1 MGGICPAWQL
11 PGLIFRFEVLMEE
24 KSELRCGFVSLIGR
38 PNVGKST
45 LMNTLIGEKI
55 AITSN
60 KPQTTRNRIRTVL
73 TVPERGQIVFVD
85 TPGIQK
91 AKNSLGSYMER
102 ETKAGTKDG
111 DVIVWLIEP
120 EPFVGTGDSRIAASL
135 DGVETPVILVIN
147 KTDTKKHEDILPVIE
162 AFRKLHDFAAIV
174 PLSAKTGKGTD
185 GLIDEI
191 FNYLPEGPAM
201 FPDDE
206 LTDQPMRQ
214 IVAEIIRE
222 KALYALDKE
231 IPHGIAVTIESMHDR
246 TFEETGS
253 RGGAPVRAAG
263 NGHRNGKSRQ
273 DGGKA
278 AAVNEES
285 AEDTSAVAITDIE
298 ATIYCER
305 DSHKGIIIGKGGSML
320 KRIGSDARFEIERLL
335 GNRANLRLWVKVKK
349 NWRESDILVKNF
361 GYRSEDET

>member
-1 MGGICPAWQL
+1 
-11 PGLIFRFEVLMEE
+11 MEE
-24 KSELRCGFVSLIGR
+24 KNTKCGFVSLIGR

-60 KPQTTRNRIRTVL
+60 KPQTTRNRIRTIL
-73 TVPERGQIVFVD
+73 TVPDRGQIIFVD

-91 AKNSLGSYMER
+91 ARNSLGSYMER

-120 EPFVGTGDSRIAASL
+120 DPFVGTGDSRIAASL
-135 DGVETPVILVIN
+135 DNTDTPVILVIN
-147 KTDTKKHEDILPVIE
+147 KTDTKKHDEILPVIE
-162 AFRKLHDFAAIV
+162 AYRKLHDFAAIV
-174 PLSAKTGKGTD
+174 PLSAKTGQGTD

-231 IPHGIAVTIESMHDR
+231 IPHGIAVTIESMKDR
-246 TFEETGS
+246 TY
-253 RGGAPVRAAG
+253 
-263 NGHRNGKSRQ
+263 
-273 DGGKA
+273 
-278 AAVNEES
+278 EES
-285 AEDTSAVAITDIE
+285 GYKPEGRGRGSKSSGAGARGPKNYDEDDSNIAITDIE
-298 ATIYCER
+298 ATIFCEK
-305 DSHKGIIIGKGGSML
+305 DSHKGIIIGKGGAML
-320 KRIGSDARFEIERLL
+320 KRIGSDARYEIERLL
-335 GNRANLRLWVKVKK
+335 GNRVNLKIWVKVKK
-349 NWRESDILVKNF
+349 NWRESDIMVKNF
-361 GYRSEDET
+361 GYRSEDEK

>member
-1 MGGICPAWQL
+1 
-11 PGLIFRFEVLMEE
+11 MEE
-24 KSELRCGFVSLIGR
+24 KNTKCGFVSLIGR

-73 TVPERGQIVFVD
+73 TVPDRGQIIFVD

-120 EPFVGTGDSRIAASL
+120 DPFVGTGDSRIAASL
-135 DGVETPVILVIN
+135 DGVEAPVILVIN
-147 KTDTKKHEDILPVIE
+147 KTDTKKHEEILPVIE
-162 AFRKLHDFAAIV
+162 AYRKLHDFAAIV
-174 PLSAKTGKGTD
+174 PLSAKTGQGTD

-191 FNYLPEGPAM
+191 FNFLPEGPAL

-231 IPHGIAVTIESMHDR
+231 IPHGIAVTIESMKDR
-246 TFEETGS
+246 TYEETGYKPEG
-253 RGGAPVRAAG
+253 RGRGSKSSGAGARGPK
-263 NGHRNGKSRQ
+263 NY
-273 DGGKA
+273 D
-278 AAVNEES
+278 
-285 AEDTSAVAITDIE
+285 EDDSNIAITDIE
-298 ATIYCER
+298 ATIFCEK
-305 DSHKGIIIGKGGSML
+305 DSHKGIIIGKGGAML
-320 KRIGSDARFEIERLL
+320 KRIGSDARYEIERLL
-335 GNRANLRLWVKVKK
+335 GNRVNLKIWVNVKK
-349 NWRESDILVKNF
+349 NWRESDIMVKTF
-361 GYRSEDET
+361 GYRSEDEK

>member
-1 MGGICPAWQL
+1 
-11 PGLIFRFEVLMEE
+11 MEE
-24 KSELRCGFVSLIGR
+24 KNTKCGFVSLIGR

-73 TVPERGQIVFVD
+73 TVPDRGQNIFVD
-85 TPGIQK
+85 TPGISK

-120 EPFVGTGDSRIAASL
+120 DPFVGTGDSRIAASL
-135 DGVETPVILVIN
+135 DGVEAPVILVIN
-147 KTDTKKHEDILPVIE
+147 KTDTKKHEEILPVIE
-162 AFRKLHDFAAIV
+162 AYRKLHDFAAIV
-174 PLSAKTGKGTD
+174 PLSAKTGQGTD

-191 FNYLPEGPAM
+191 FNFLPEGPAL

-231 IPHGIAVTIESMHDR
+231 IPHGIAVTIESMKDR
-246 TFEETGS
+246 TYEETGYKPEG
-253 RGGAPVRAAG
+253 RGRGSKSSGAGARGPK
-263 NGHRNGKSRQ
+263 NY
-273 DGGKA
+273 D
-278 AAVNEES
+278 
-285 AEDTSAVAITDIE
+285 EDDSNIAITDIE
-298 ATIYCER
+298 ATIFCEK
-305 DSHKGIIIGKGGSML
+305 DSHKGIIIGKGGAML
-320 KRIGSDARFEIERLL
+320 KRIGSDARYEIERLL
-335 GNRANLRLWVKVKK
+335 GNRVNLKIWVKVKK
-349 NWRESDILVKNF
+349 NWRESDIMVKNF
-361 GYRSEDET
+361 GYRSEDEK

>member
-1 MGGICPAWQL
+1 
-11 PGLIFRFEVLMEE
+11 MEE
-24 KSELRCGFVSLIGR
+24 KNTKCGFVSLIGR

-73 TVPERGQIVFVD
+73 TVPDRGQIIFVD

-120 EPFVGTGDSRIAASL
+120 DAFVGTGDSRIAASL
-135 DGVETPVILVIN
+135 DGVEAPVILVIN
-147 KTDTKKHEDILPVIE
+147 KTDTKKHEEILPVIE
-162 AFRKLHDFAAIV
+162 AYRKLHDFAAIV
-174 PLSAKTGKGTD
+174 PLSAKTGQGTD

-191 FNYLPEGPAM
+191 FNFLPEGPAL

-231 IPHGIAVTIESMHDR
+231 IPHGIAVTIESMKDR
-246 TFEETGS
+246 TYEETGYKPEG
-253 RGGAPVRAAG
+253 RGRGSKSSGAGARGPK
-263 NGHRNGKSRQ
+263 NY
-273 DGGKA
+273 D
-278 AAVNEES
+278 
-285 AEDTSAVAITDIE
+285 EDDSNIAITDIE
-298 ATIYCER
+298 ATIFCEK
-305 DSHKGIIIGKGGSML
+305 DSHKGIIIGKGGAML
-320 KRIGSDARFEIERLL
+320 KRIGSDARYEIERLL
-335 GNRANLRLWVKVKK
+335 GNRVNLKIWVKVKK
-349 NWRESDILVKNF
+349 NWRESDIMVKNF
-361 GYRSEDET
+361 GYRSEDEK

>member
-1 MGGICPAWQL
+1 MT
-11 PGLIFRFEVLMEE
+11 ENM
-24 KSELRCGFVSLIGR
+24 KCGFVSLIGR

-60 KPQTTRNRIRTVL
+60 KPQTTRNRIRTIL
-73 TVPERGQIVFVD
+73 TLPDRGQIIFVD

-91 AKNSLGSYMER
+91 ARNSLGSYMER
-102 ETKAGTKDG
+102 ETKAGAKDG

-120 EPFVGTGDSRIAASL
+120 DPFVGTGDSRIAASL
-135 DGVETPVILVIN
+135 DNTDTPVILVIN
-147 KTDTKKHEDILPVIE
+147 KTDTKKHEEILPVIE
-162 AFRKLHDFAAIV
+162 AYRKLHDFAAIV
-174 PLSAKTGKGTD
+174 PLSAKTGQGTD

-231 IPHGIAVTIESMHDR
+231 IPHGIAVTIESMKDR
-246 TFEETGS
+246 TYEETG
-253 RGGAPVRAAG
+253 RRPEGR
-263 NGHRNGKSRQ
+263 
-273 DGGKA
+273 GKA
-278 AAVNEES
+278 DVDDS
-285 AEDTSAVAITDIE
+285 DVAITDIE
-298 ATIYCER
+298 ATIYCEK

-320 KRIGSDARFEIERLL
+320 KRIGSDARYEIERLL
-335 GNRANLRLWVKVKK
+335 GNRVNLKIWVKVKK

-361 GYRSEDET
+361 GYKSEDEK

>member
-1 MGGICPAWQL
+1 
-11 PGLIFRFEVLMEE
+11 MEE
-24 KSELRCGFVSLIGR
+24 KNTKCGFVSLIGR

-73 TVPERGQIVFVD
+73 TVPDRGQIIFVD

-120 EPFVGTGDSRIAASL
+120 DPFVGTGDSRIAASL
-135 DGVETPVILVIN
+135 DGVEAPVILVIN
-147 KTDTKKHEDILPVIE
+147 KTDTKKHEEILPVIE
-162 AFRKLHDFAAIV
+162 AYRKLHDFAAIV
-174 PLSAKTGKGTD
+174 PLSAKTGQGTD

-191 FNYLPEGPAM
+191 FNFLPEGPAL

-231 IPHGIAVTIESMHDR
+231 IPHGIAVTIESMKDR
-246 TFEETGS
+246 TYEETGYKPEG
-253 RGGAPVRAAG
+253 RGRGSKSSGAGARGPK
-263 NGHRNGKSRQ
+263 NY
-273 DGGKA
+273 D
-278 AAVNEES
+278 
-285 AEDTSAVAITDIE
+285 EDDSNIAITDIE
-298 ATIYCER
+298 ATIFCEK
-305 DSHKGIIIGKGGSML
+305 DSHKGIIIGKGGAML
-320 KRIGSDARFEIERLL
+320 KRIGSDARYEIERLL
-335 GNRANLRLWVKVKK
+335 GNRVNLKIWVKVKK
-349 NWRESDILVKNF
+349 NWSCRPEL
-361 GYRSEDET
+361 

>member
-1 MGGICPAWQL
+1 
-11 PGLIFRFEVLMEE
+11 MEE
-24 KSELRCGFVSLIGR
+24 KNTKCGFVSLIGR

-73 TVPERGQIVFVD
+73 TVPDRGQIIFVD

-120 EPFVGTGDSRIAASL
+120 DPFVGTGDSRIAASL
-135 DGVETPVILVIN
+135 DGVEAPVILVIN
-147 KTDTKKHEDILPVIE
+147 KTDTKKHEEILPVIE
-162 AFRKLHDFAAIV
+162 AYRKLHDFAAIV
-174 PLSAKTGKGTD
+174 PLSAKTGQGTD

-191 FNYLPEGPAM
+191 FNFLPEGPAL

-231 IPHGIAVTIESMHDR
+231 IPHGIAVTIESMKDR
-246 TFEETGS
+246 TYEETGRKPEG
-253 RGGAPVRAAG
+253 RGRGSKSSGAGARGPK
-263 NGHRNGKSRQ
+263 NY
-273 DGGKA
+273 D
-278 AAVNEES
+278 
-285 AEDTSAVAITDIE
+285 EDDSNIAITDIE
-298 ATIYCER
+298 ATIFCEK
-305 DSHKGIIIGKGGSML
+305 DSHKGIIIGKGGAML
-320 KRIGSDARFEIERLL
+320 KRIGSDARYEIERLL
-335 GNRANLRLWVKVKK
+335 GNRVNLKIWVKVKK
-349 NWRESDILVKNF
+349 NWRESDIMVKNF
-361 GYRSEDET
+361 GYRSEDEK

>member
-1 MGGICPAWQL
+1 
-11 PGLIFRFEVLMEE
+11 MEE
-24 KSELRCGFVSLIGR
+24 KNTKCGFVSLIGR

-73 TVPERGQIVFVD
+73 TVPDRGQIIFVD

-120 EPFVGTGDSRIAASL
+120 DPFVGTGDSRIAASL
-135 DGVETPVILVIN
+135 DGVEAPVILVIN
-147 KTDTKKHEDILPVIE
+147 KTDTKKHEEILPVIE
-162 AFRKLHDFAAIV
+162 AYRKLHDFAAIV
-174 PLSAKTGKGTD
+174 PLSAKTGQGTD

-191 FNYLPEGPAM
+191 FNFLPEGPAL

-231 IPHGIAVTIESMHDR
+231 IPHGIAVTIESMKDR
-246 TFEETGS
+246 TYEETGYKPEG
-253 RGGAPVRAAG
+253 RGRGSKSSGAGARGPK
-263 NGHRNGKSRQ
+263 NY
-273 DGGKA
+273 D
-278 AAVNEES
+278 
-285 AEDTSAVAITDIE
+285 EDDSNIAITDIE
-298 ATIYCER
+298 ATIFCEK
-305 DSHKGIIIGKGGSML
+305 DSHKGIIIGKGGAML
-320 KRIGSDARFEIERLL
+320 KRIGSDARYEIERLL
-335 GNRANLRLWVKVKK
+335 GNRVNLKIWVKVHAGL
-349 NWRESDILVKNF
+349 NYE
-361 GYRSEDET
+361 

>member
-1 MGGICPAWQL
+1 
-11 PGLIFRFEVLMEE
+11 MEE
-24 KSELRCGFVSLIGR
+24 KNTKCGFVSLIGR

-73 TVPERGQIVFVD
+73 TVPDRGQIIFVD

-120 EPFVGTGDSRIAASL
+120 DPFVGTGDSRIAASL
-135 DGVETPVILVIN
+135 DGVEAPVILVIN
-147 KTDTKKHEDILPVIE
+147 KTDTKRHEEILPVIE
-162 AFRKLHDFAAIV
+162 AYRKLHDFAAIV
-174 PLSAKTGKGTD
+174 PLSAKTGQGTD

-191 FNYLPEGPAM
+191 FNFLPEGPAL

-231 IPHGIAVTIESMHDR
+231 IPHGIAVTIESMKDR
-246 TFEETGS
+246 TY
-253 RGGAPVRAAG
+253 
-263 NGHRNGKSRQ
+263 
-273 DGGKA
+273 
-278 AAVNEES
+278 EES
-285 AEDTSAVAITDIE
+285 GYKPEGRGRGSKSSGAGARGPKNYDEDDSNIAITDIE
-298 ATIYCER
+298 ATIFCEK
-305 DSHKGIIIGKGGSML
+305 DSHKGIIIGKGGAML
-320 KRIGSDARFEIERLL
+320 KRIGSDARYEIERLL
-335 GNRANLRLWVKVKK
+335 GNRVNLKIWVKVKK
-349 NWRESDILVKNF
+349 NWRESDIMVKNF
-361 GYRSEDET
+361 GYRSEDEK

>member
-1 MGGICPAWQL
+1 
-11 PGLIFRFEVLMEE
+11 MEE
-24 KSELRCGFVSLIGR
+24 KNTKCGFVSLIGR

-73 TVPERGQIVFVD
+73 TVPDRGQIIFVD

-120 EPFVGTGDSRIAASL
+120 DPFVGTGDSRIAASL
-135 DGVETPVILVIN
+135 DGVEAPVILVIN
-147 KTDTKKHEDILPVIE
+147 KTDTKKHEEILPVIE
-162 AFRKLHDFAAIV
+162 AYRKFHDFAAIV
-174 PLSAKTGKGTD
+174 PLSAKTGQGTD

-191 FNYLPEGPAM
+191 FNFLPEGPAL

-231 IPHGIAVTIESMHDR
+231 IPHGIAVTIESMKDR
-246 TFEETGS
+246 TY
-253 RGGAPVRAAG
+253 
-263 NGHRNGKSRQ
+263 
-273 DGGKA
+273 
-278 AAVNEES
+278 EES
-285 AEDTSAVAITDIE
+285 GYKPEGRGRGSKSSGAGARGPKNYDEDDSNIAITDIE
-298 ATIYCER
+298 ATIFCEK
-305 DSHKGIIIGKGGSML
+305 DSHKGIIIGKGGAML
-320 KRIGSDARFEIERLL
+320 KRIGSDARYEIERLL
-335 GNRANLRLWVKVKK
+335 GNRVNLKIWVKVKK
-349 NWRESDILVKNF
+349 NWRESDIMVKNF
-361 GYRSEDET
+361 GYRSEDEK

>member
-1 MGGICPAWQL
+1 MDNT
-11 PGLIFRFEVLMEE
+11 VT
-24 KSELRCGFVSLIGR
+24 KCGFVSLIGR

-60 KPQTTRNRIRTVL
+60 KPQTTRNRIRTIL
-73 TVPERGQIVFVD
+73 TVPDRGQIIFVD

-91 AKNSLGSYMER
+91 ARNSLGSYMER

-120 EPFVGTGDSRIAASL
+120 DPFVGTGDSRIAASL
-135 DGVETPVILVIN
+135 DNTDTPVILVIN
-147 KTDTKKHEDILPVIE
+147 KTDTKKHDEILPVIE
-162 AFRKLHDFAAIV
+162 AYRKLHDFAAIV
-174 PLSAKTGKGTD
+174 PLSAKTGQGTD

-231 IPHGIAVTIESMHDR
+231 IPHGIAVTIESMKDR
-246 TFEETGS
+246 TY
-253 RGGAPVRAAG
+253 
-263 NGHRNGKSRQ
+263 
-273 DGGKA
+273 
-278 AAVNEES
+278 EES
-285 AEDTSAVAITDIE
+285 GYKPEGRGRGSKSSGAGARGPKNYDEDDSNIAITDIE
-298 ATIYCER
+298 ATIFCEK
-305 DSHKGIIIGKGGSML
+305 DSHKGIIIGKGGAML
-320 KRIGSDARFEIERLL
+320 KRIGSDARYEIERLL
-335 GNRANLRLWVKVKK
+335 GNRVNLKIWVKVKK
-349 NWRESDILVKNF
+349 NWRESDIMVKNF
-361 GYRSEDET
+361 GYRSEDEK

>member
-1 MGGICPAWQL
+1 
-11 PGLIFRFEVLMEE
+11 MEE
-24 KSELRCGFVSLIGR
+24 NQNYKCGFVSLIGR

-73 TVPERGQIVFVD
+73 TVPERGQIIFVD

-102 ETKAGTKDG
+102 ETKAGAKDG

-120 EPFVGTGDSRIAASL
+120 DPFVGTGDSRIAASL
-135 DGVETPVILVIN
+135 ENTDTPVILVIN
-147 KTDTKKHEDILPVIE
+147 KTDTKRHEEILPVIE
-162 AFRKLHDFAAIV
+162 AYRKLHDFAAIV

-231 IPHGIAVTIESMHDR
+231 IPHGIAVTIDSMKDR
-246 TFEETGS
+246 TFEETGYS
-253 RGGAPVRAAG
+253 GRRDDG
-263 NGHRNGKSRQ
+263 RNGASGKSSAGKGGRQ
-273 DGGKA
+273 QA
-278 AAVNEES
+278 ARPRD
-285 AEDTSAVAITDIE
+285 AEDESDVAITDID
-298 ATIYCER
+298 ATIYCEK
-305 DSHKGIIIGKGGSML
+305 DSHKGIIIGKGGAML
-320 KRIGSDARFEIERLL
+320 KRIGSDARYEIERLL
-335 GNRANLRLWVKVKK
+335 GNRVNLKLWVKVKK

-361 GYRSEDET
+361 GYKSEDEK

>member
-1 MGGICPAWQL
+1 
-11 PGLIFRFEVLMEE
+11 MEE
-24 KSELRCGFVSLIGR
+24 KNTKCGFVSLIGR

-73 TVPERGQIVFVD
+73 TVPDRGQIIFVD

-120 EPFVGTGDSRIAASL
+120 DPFVGTGDSRIAASL
-135 DGVETPVILVIN
+135 DGVEAPVILVIN
-147 KTDTKKHEDILPVIE
+147 KTDTKKHEEILPVIE
-162 AFRKLHDFAAIV
+162 AYRKLHDFAAIV
-174 PLSAKTGKGTD
+174 PLSAKTGQGTD
-185 GLIDEI
+185 GLIDEM
-191 FNYLPEGPAM
+191 FNFLPEGPAL

-231 IPHGIAVTIESMHDR
+231 IPHGIAVTIESMKDR
-246 TFEETGS
+246 TYEETGRKPEG
-253 RGGAPVRAAG
+253 RGRGSKSSGAGARGPK
-263 NGHRNGKSRQ
+263 NY
-273 DGGKA
+273 D
-278 AAVNEES
+278 
-285 AEDTSAVAITDIE
+285 EDDSNIAITDIE
-298 ATIYCER
+298 ATIFCEK
-305 DSHKGIIIGKGGSML
+305 DSHKGIIIGKGGAML
-320 KRIGSDARFEIERLL
+320 KRIGSDARYEIERLL
-335 GNRANLRLWVKVKK
+335 GNRVNLKIWVKVKK
-349 NWRESDILVKNF
+349 NWRESDIMVKNF
-361 GYRSEDET
+361 GYRSEDEK

>member
-1 MGGICPAWQL
+1 
-11 PGLIFRFEVLMEE
+11 MEE
-24 KSELRCGFVSLIGR
+24 KNTKCGFVSLIGR

-73 TVPERGQIVFVD
+73 TVPDRGQIIFVD

-120 EPFVGTGDSRIAASL
+120 DPFVGTGDSRIAASL
-135 DGVETPVILVIN
+135 DGVEAPVILVIN
-147 KTDTKKHEDILPVIE
+147 KTDTKKHEEILPVIE
-162 AFRKLHDFAAIV
+162 AYRKLHDFAAIV
-174 PLSAKTGKGTD
+174 PLSAKTGQGTD

-191 FNYLPEGPAM
+191 FNFLPEGPAL

-231 IPHGIAVTIESMHDR
+231 IPHGIAVTIESMKDR
-246 TFEETGS
+246 TYEETGYKPEG
-253 RGGAPVRAAG
+253 RGRGSKSSGAGARGPK
-263 NGHRNGKSRQ
+263 NY
-273 DGGKA
+273 D
-278 AAVNEES
+278 
-285 AEDTSAVAITDIE
+285 EDDSNIAITDIE
-298 ATIYCER
+298 ATIFCEK
-305 DSHKGIIIGKGGSML
+305 DSHKGIIIGKGGAML
-320 KRIGSDARFEIERLL
+320 KRIGSDARYEIERLL
-335 GNRANLRLWVKVKK
+335 GNRVNLKIWVKVKK
-349 NWRESDILVKNF
+349 NWRESDIMVKNF
-361 GYRSEDET
+361 GYRSEDEK

>member
-1 MGGICPAWQL
+1 
-11 PGLIFRFEVLMEE
+11 MEE
-24 KSELRCGFVSLIGR
+24 KNTKCGFVSLIGR

-73 TVPERGQIVFVD
+73 TVPDRGQIIFVD

-120 EPFVGTGDSRIAASL
+120 DPFVGTGDSRIAASL
-135 DGVETPVILVIN
+135 DGVEAPVILVIN
-147 KTDTKKHEDILPVIE
+147 KTDTKKHEEILPVIE
-162 AFRKLHDFAAIV
+162 AYRKLHDFAAIV
-174 PLSAKTGKGTD
+174 PLSAKTGQGTD

-191 FNYLPEGPAM
+191 FNFLPEGPAL

-231 IPHGIAVTIESMHDR
+231 IPHGIAVTIESMKDR
-246 TFEETGS
+246 TY
-253 RGGAPVRAAG
+253 
-263 NGHRNGKSRQ
+263 
-273 DGGKA
+273 
-278 AAVNEES
+278 EES
-285 AEDTSAVAITDIE
+285 GYKPEGRGRGSKSSGAGARGPKNYDEDDSNIAITDIE
-298 ATIYCER
+298 ATIFCEK
-305 DSHKGIIIGKGGSML
+305 DSHKGIIIGKGGAML
-320 KRIGSDARFEIERLL
+320 KRIGSDARYEIERLL
-335 GNRANLRLWVKVKK
+335 GNRVNLKIWVKVKK
-349 NWRESDILVKNF
+349 NWRESDIMVKNF
-361 GYRSEDET
+361 GYRSEDEK

>member
-1 MGGICPAWQL
+1 MDNT
-11 PGLIFRFEVLMEE
+11 VT
-24 KSELRCGFVSLIGR
+24 KCGFVSLIGR

-60 KPQTTRNRIRTVL
+60 KPQTTRNRIRTIL
-73 TVPERGQIVFVD
+73 TVPDRGQIIFVD

-91 AKNSLGSYMER
+91 ARNSLGSYMER

-120 EPFVGTGDSRIAASL
+120 DPFVGTGDSRIAASL
-135 DGVETPVILVIN
+135 DNTDTPVILVIN
-147 KTDTKKHEDILPVIE
+147 KTDTKKHDEILPVIE
-162 AFRKLHDFAAIV
+162 AYRKLHDFAAIV
-174 PLSAKTGKGTD
+174 PLSAKTGQGTD

-231 IPHGIAVTIESMHDR
+231 IPHGIAVTIESMKDR
-246 TFEETGS
+246 TYEETG
-253 RGGAPVRAAG
+253 RQPVGR
-263 NGHRNGKSRQ
+263 R
-273 DGGKA
+273 GKA
-278 AAVNEES
+278 DVDDS
-285 AEDTSAVAITDIE
+285 GVAITDIE
-298 ATIYCER
+298 ATIYCEK

-320 KRIGSDARFEIERLL
+320 KRIGSDSRYEIEKLL
-335 GNRANLRLWVKVKK
+335 GNRVNLKIWVKVKK

-361 GYRSEDET
+361 GYKSEDEK

>member
-1 MGGICPAWQL
+1 
-11 PGLIFRFEVLMEE
+11 MEE
-24 KSELRCGFVSLIGR
+24 KNTKCGFVSLIGR

-73 TVPERGQIVFVD
+73 TVPDRGQIIFVD

-91 AKNSLGSYMER
+91 AKYSLGSYMER

-120 EPFVGTGDSRIAASL
+120 DPFVGTGDSRIAASL
-135 DGVETPVILVIN
+135 DGVEAPVILVIN
-147 KTDTKKHEDILPVIE
+147 KTDTKKHEEILPVIE
-162 AFRKLHDFAAIV
+162 AYRKLHDFAAIV
-174 PLSAKTGKGTD
+174 PLSAKTGQGTD

-191 FNYLPEGPAM
+191 FNFLPEGPAL

-231 IPHGIAVTIESMHDR
+231 IPHGIAVTIESMKDR
-246 TFEETGS
+246 TY
-253 RGGAPVRAAG
+253 
-263 NGHRNGKSRQ
+263 
-273 DGGKA
+273 
-278 AAVNEES
+278 EES
-285 AEDTSAVAITDIE
+285 GYKPEGRGRGSKSSGAGARGPKNYDEDDSNIAITDIE
-298 ATIYCER
+298 ATIFCEK
-305 DSHKGIIIGKGGSML
+305 DSHKGIIIGKGGAML
-320 KRIGSDARFEIERLL
+320 KRIGSDARYEIERLL
-335 GNRANLRLWVKVKK
+335 GNRVNLKIWVKVKK
-349 NWRESDILVKNF
+349 NWRESDIMVKNF
-361 GYRSEDET
+361 GYRSEDEK